1 MSFHTPP
8 HKHVGDE
15 GKPGQI
21 AGHLYSSDNIPS
33 PTGLKYEGSVSG
45 RISGVGPNLE
55 EIPKQRTNGDRMLET
70 LWCWLLCVW
79 LGFGVFVFCVGWWLL
94 YTGT

>member
-21 AGHLYSSDNIPS
+21 IGHLSSSDNIPS
-33 PTGLKYEGSVSG
+33 PTGRMTKSEPEWQEL
-45 RISGVGPNLE
+45 
-55 EIPKQRTNGDRMLET
+55 PKTPQRTNGDRMLET
-70 LWCWLLCVW
+70 FAGASACKLWWPTDN
-79 LGFGVFVFCVGWWLL
+79 GR
-94 YTGT
+94 

>member
-21 AGHLYSSDNIPS
+21 IGHLSSSDNIPS
-33 PTGLKYEGSVSG
+33 PTGLKYMGSVSG
-45 RISGVGPNLE
+45 RISCSGPNLE

-70 LWCWLLCVW
+70 FAGAAACKLW
-79 LGFGVFVFCVGWWLL
+79 WWP
-94 YTGT
+94 TDNGR